1 MAALPGLESTA
12 DRPGTRRPTEPA
24 TATPRPWTATPFVP
38 ATRSLRVLTAAA
50 SHCAGCPLYR
60 AATQT
65 VFGDGP
71 RDARVVLVGEQPGDR
86 EDVTGE
92 PFVGPAGRVLDQCLE
107 DAGIDRETV
116 YLTNAVKHFKHEQRG
131 KRRIHQRPTTEEIN
145 ACSPWLTAE
154 LDVVRPA
161 VVVALGATAA
171 RSLSGRSVPIG
182 SSRGRPIQVGGRPM
196 IVTFHPSA
204 VLRGDER
211 AATIRAALV
220 EDLRLAAGMA

>member
-1 MAALPGLESTA
+1 
-12 DRPGTRRPTEPA
+12 
-24 TATPRPWTATPFVP
+24 VP
-38 ATRSLRVLTAAA
+38 ATRSLRVLAAA
-50 SHCAGCPLYR
+50 ARHCAGCPLYR

-71 RDARVVLVGEQPGDR
+71 RDASVVLVGEQPGDR
-86 EDVTGE
+86 EDLTGE

-107 DAGIDRETV
+107 EAGIDRTTV

-131 KRRIHQRPTTEEIN
+131 KRRIHQRPTTDEIN
-145 ACSPWLTAE
+145 ACNPWLTAE

-171 RSLSGRSVPIG
+171 RSLSGRNLPIG
-182 SSRGRPIQVGGRPM
+182 TSRGRRFDVGGRPM
-196 IVTFHPSA
+196 AVTYHPSA

-220 EDLRLAAGMA
+220 EDLRLAAELA

>member
-1 MAALPGLESTA
+1 
-12 DRPGTRRPTEPA
+12 
-24 TATPRPWTATPFVP
+24 VP
-38 ATRSLRVLTAAA
+38 PTRSLRVLAAA
-50 SHCAGCPLYR
+50 ARDCAGCPLYR
-60 AATQT
+60 AATRT

-86 EDVTGE
+86 EDLNGE

-107 DAGIDRETV
+107 DAGIDRTTV

-145 ACSPWLTAE
+145 ACKPWLTAE
-154 LDVVRPA
+154 LNVVRPA

-171 RSLSGRSVPIG
+171 RSLSGRNLPIG
-182 SSRGRPIQVGGRPM
+182 TSRGRRIDVDGRPM
-196 IVTFHPSA
+196 IVTYHPSA